1 MASTSST
8 SSTLSTTQ
16 TTLMP
21 SRLVRVTRRTL
32 TTALLVTGLALP
44 AAAQN
49 GPLDAA
55 RDLYSAARYDEALAM
70 LNGLRPQESANA
82 ANLRSIEQY
91 RSLCLLALGR
101 GAEAEAAIAA
111 VVASDPMYL
120 PSETEASPRVR
131 TAFSEVRQRQLPDI
145 ARSRYAT
152 AKSTFD
158 RKEYAVAEQQF
169 RDLLRLIDDPDMG
182 GRLSDLRILVTG
194 FVDLSAA
201 ASAPPPEPKRE
212 EPPAPA
218 PAAAP
223 AVPDHQRIYTAEDE
237 GVTPATPIR
246 QDVPRV
252 QTGLSSQSRDRG
264 VLDITID
271 EQGRV
276 VQATVRL
283 SLHPIY
289 DSQLLA
295 AAREWRYSPATLNGK
310 PVKYRKI
317 IQITLT
323 RPQGRGAGGFDY

>member
-1 MASTSST
+1 
-8 SSTLSTTQ
+8 
-16 TTLMP
+16 
-21 SRLVRVTRRTL
+21 
-32 TTALLVTGLALP
+32 
-44 AAAQN
+44 
-49 GPLDAA
+49 
-55 RDLYSAARYDEALAM
+55 
-70 LNGLRPQESANA
+70 
-82 ANLRSIEQY
+82 
-91 RSLCLLALGR
+91 
-101 GAEAEAAIAA
+101 
-111 VVASDPMYL
+111 MYL

-158 RKEYAVAEQQF
+158 RKEYSVAEQQF

-218 PAAAP
+218 PTAAP
-223 AVPDHQRIYTAEDE
+223 AVPEHQRIYTAEDE

-295 AAREWRYSPATLNGK
+295 AAREWRYSPAMLNGK

>member
-1 MASTSST
+1 M
-8 SSTLSTTQ
+8 LR
-16 TTLMP
+16 L
-21 SRLVRVTRRTL
+21 SRLSRRTV
-32 TTALLVTGLALP
+32 TAALLVAGLAMP
-44 AAAQN
+44 AAAQDN
-49 GPLDAA
+49 NPLAAA

-101 GAEAEAAIAA
+101 NAEAEAAIAV

-120 PSETEASPRVR
+120 PNETEASPRVR

-145 ARSRYAT
+145 ARSRYAS

-158 RKEYAVAEQQF
+158 RKEFASAEQQF

-182 GRLSDLRILVTG
+182 GRLSDLRLLVTG
-194 FVDLSAA
+194 FADLSAA
-201 ASAPPPEPKRE
+201 AAAPPPEPKRE

-218 PAAAP
+218 PAAVP
-223 AVPDHQRIYTAEDE
+223 AVDQQKIYTAEDE

-252 QTGLSSQSRDRG
+252 QTQLSSQARDRG
-264 VLDITID
+264 MLDITID

-276 VQATVRL
+276 INAAVRL

-295 AAREWRYSPATLNGK
+295 AAREWRYTPAMFNGK
-310 PVKYRKI
+310 PVKYRKM

-323 RPQGRGAGGFDY
+323 RPPGRGGGFQD